1 MADGIIITQNLEGEF
16 RRLRGKTKEEIERE
30 LKRKISAGIVT
41 RAQTRVVEPFYIPY
55 ISRTTIEIPTDW
67 KQLNKLKRYFF
78 YNEPIVAA
86 ACELHAEFPLST
98 FDLTHEDANLA
109 NEFNEIA
116 EDLNLFEFLL
126 DMLLEY
132 WVIGESFIFGFLDSK
147 DNPRCWT
154 KFIMI
159 NPDYVH
165 IQKVIP
171 SPEKE
176 DYVILLEPD
185 DMVKK
190 IVNNGPNHPETG
202 YLYDLVPDAFKEAVR
217 TNKKI
222 KLPAHQVFHFKRPG
236 NYFSARGVS
245 VIERCMKWLF
255 YRDKLREAQYAIA
268 DRHITPKEF
277 YLIGSDAHP
286 ATPEQIEAFRQA
298 LLASYNE
305 PNQAII
311 WHHAL
316 NIRWEGAS
324 GRTLPIQPELQYID
338 KQLAI
343 ALLINEGIITAERQP
358 YASTSVALDV
368 MIQRYIA
375 LRSRIV
381 ELIRKF
387 VFGTICL
394 LNDIYKPHQFE
405 LKYRIRVDKRAKL
418 LWLPDVKWTKG
429 SLRDELGKLNFLLTL
444 FDRDLLPPDYI
455 YAMLDYNKEEVEK
468 KLAEWRAKVGKEK
481 EQKGVPTG
489 LPALIP
495 ELPVFEEP
503 AGGELGAG
511 AEELPELPTEEES
524 RAVPPESHEEVGL
537 PVGI

>member
-1 MADGIIITQNLEGEF
+1 
-16 RRLRGKTKEEIERE
+16 
-30 LKRKISAGIVT
+30 
-41 RAQTRVVEPFYIPY
+41 
-55 ISRTTIEIPTDW
+55 
-67 KQLNKLKRYFF
+67 
-78 YNEPIVAA
+78 
-86 ACELHAEFPLST
+86 
-98 FDLTHEDANLA
+98 
-109 NEFNEIA
+109 
-116 EDLNLFEFLL
+116 
-126 DMLLEY
+126 
-132 WVIGESFIFGFLDSK
+132 
-147 DNPRCWT
+147 
-154 KFIMI
+154 
-159 NPDYVH
+159 VH

-202 YLYDLVPDAFKEAVR
+202 YLYDLVPDAFKEATR

-222 KLPAHQVFHFKRPG
+222 RLPAHQVFHFKRPG

-405 LKYRIRVDKRAKL
+405 LKYRIRVDKRAKP

-481 EQKGVPTG
+481 EQKGIPTG
-489 LPALIP
+489 LPTPIP

-503 AGGELGAG
+503 AGGELGGG
-511 AEELPELPTEEES
+511 AEELPELPAEEES

-537 PVGI
+537 PVGL